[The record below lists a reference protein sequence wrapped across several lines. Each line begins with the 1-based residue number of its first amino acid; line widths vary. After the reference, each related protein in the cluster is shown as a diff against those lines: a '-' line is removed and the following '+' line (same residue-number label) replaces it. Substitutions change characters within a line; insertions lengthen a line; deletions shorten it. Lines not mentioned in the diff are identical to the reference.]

1 MIDEQTTIIQI
12 ETLQGLRLPF
22 MLWVILGT
30 AIALYASFHELK
42 PLDVM
47 VVSGIAMIQAILI
60 AVTFKKVMIRQWS
73 MTAQILMLMLDM
85 FIIHGLGSGVI
96 LLAISPILIIQAII
110 FEHLRWAN
118 ISAIIALGIFFLAFI
133 IQHNN
138 FGYVLFYCEVALL
151 MLLIIFLF
159 AKNYQSSLNQ
169 QIDLRHAN
177 AEIQIAYDEVNHL
190 SAARERERIARDLHD
205 TLLQDM
211 TGLSMQLDVLTKLLE
226 RGNIVSA
233 KEISDKAN
241 RLAKETL
248 VASRQVVTAMRD
260 KDENNVSFQNR
271 LDILLKT
278 FYSNYNLS
286 VQRQI
291 QTQAVLTEQR
301 AALLFRVIS
310 EALMN
315 IVKHSQSEFALIKIN
330 EDEKDLVIQIID
342 YGAGFDV
349 KQGKKRMKHYGL
361 QGMHERVS
369 ELSGIIDIESKIGEG
384 TTVTIRLPK

>member
-1 MIDEQTTIIQI
+1 MIDEQTTIIQR

-190 SAARERERIARDLHD
+190 SAARERERIACDLHD

>member
-1 MIDEQTTIIQI
+1 MTEKQTTIIQR
-12 ETLQGLRLPF
+12 ETLRGLRLPF

-30 AIALYASFHELK
+30 AIALYASFHELT
-42 PLDVM
+42 PVDVVM
-47 VVSGIAMIQAILI
+47 VSCIAMVQIILI

-73 MTAQILMLMLDM
+73 MTAQILMLMLMM

-118 ISAIIALGIFFLAFI
+118 ISAIIAFGIFFLAFI

-138 FGYVLFYCEVALL
+138 FGYVLFYIEVASL

-159 AKNYQSSLNQ
+159 AKNYQSSLNK

-177 AEIQIAYDEVNHL
+177 AELQIAYNTVDQL
-190 SAARERERIARDLHD
+190 STARERERIARDLHD

-211 TGLSMQLDVLTKLLE
+211 TGLSMQLDVLTKLLRKGDIE
-226 RGNIVSA
+226 SVQ
-233 KEISDKAN
+233 EIADKAN

-248 VASRQVVTAMRD
+248 ISSRQVVTAMRN
-260 KDENNVSFQNR
+260 KGEGNVSFQNR

-286 VQRQI
+286 IQRQI
-291 QTQAVLTEQR
+291 QTNLVLTEQR
-301 AALLFRVIS
+301 AVLLLRVIS

-330 EDEKDLVIQIID
+330 EDNGDLVIQIID

-349 KQGKKRMKHYGL
+349 KQGKKRIKHFGL
-361 QGMHERVS
+361 QGMYERVS
-369 ELSGIIDIESKIGEG
+369 ELSGTIDVESKIGEG

>member
-1 MIDEQTTIIQI
+1 MTEEHTTIIQR
-12 ETLQGLRLPF
+12 ETLRGLRLPF

-30 AIALYASFHELK
+30 AIALYASFQELT
-42 PLDVM
+42 PMDVVM
-47 VVSGIAMIQAILI
+47 VSGIAIIQAILI

-73 MTAQILMLMLDM
+73 MTAQILMLMLVM

-118 ISAIIALGIFFLAFI
+118 ISAIVAYGIFFLAFVI
-133 IQHNN
+133 RDYNI
-138 FGYVLFYCEVALL
+138 GYILFYIEVASL
-151 MLLIIFLF
+151 MSLIIFLF
-159 AKNYQSSLNQ
+159 AKNYRSSLNK

-177 AEIQIAYDEVNHL
+177 AEIQLAYNTVDQL
-190 SAARERERIARDLHD
+190 TAARERERIARDLHD

-226 RGNIVSA
+226 RGNVDSA
-233 KEISDKAN
+233 KEIADKAN

-260 KDENNVSFQNR
+260 KEEQNVSFQNR

-301 AALLFRVIS
+301 AALLIRVIS

-369 ELSGIIDIESKIGEG
+369 ELSGTIDVESKIGEG
-384 TTVTIRLPK
+384 TTITIRLPK

>member
-1 MIDEQTTIIQI
+1 MTEEHTTIIQR
-12 ETLQGLRLPF
+12 ETLRGLRLPF

-30 AIALYASFHELK
+30 AIALYASFQELT
-42 PLDVM
+42 PMDVVM
-47 VVSGIAMIQAILI
+47 VSGIAIIQAILI

-73 MTAQILMLMLDM
+73 MTAQILMLMLVM

-118 ISAIIALGIFFLAFI
+118 ISAIVAYGIFFLAFVI
-133 IQHNN
+133 RDYNI
-138 FGYVLFYCEVALL
+138 GYILFYIEVASL
-151 MLLIIFLF
+151 MSLIIFLF
-159 AKNYQSSLNQ
+159 AKNYRSSLNK

-177 AEIQIAYDEVNHL
+177 AEIQLAYNTVDQL
-190 SAARERERIARDLHD
+190 TAARERERIARDLHD

-226 RGNIVSA
+226 RGNVDSA
-233 KEISDKAN
+233 KEIADKAN

-260 KDENNVSFQNR
+260 KEEQNVSFQNQ

-301 AALLFRVIS
+301 AALLIRVIS

-369 ELSGIIDIESKIGEG
+369 ELSGTIDVESKIGEG
-384 TTVTIRLPK
+384 TTITIRLPK

>member
-1 MIDEQTTIIQI
+1 MTDEHTTIIQR
-12 ETLQGLRLPF
+12 ETLRGLRLPF

-30 AIALYASFHELK
+30 AIALYASFHELT
-42 PLDVM
+42 PLDV
-47 VVSGIAMIQAILI
+47 VLVSGIGMIQAILI

-73 MTAQILMLMLDM
+73 MTAQILMLMLVM

-118 ISAIIALGIFFLAFI
+118 ISTIIALGIFFLAFI

-138 FGYVLFYCEVALL
+138 FAYVLFYCEVALL

-159 AKNYQSSLNQ
+159 AKNYQSSLNK
-169 QIDLRHAN
+169 QIDLRNAN
-177 AEIQIAYDEVNHL
+177 AELQIAYNTVDQL
-190 SAARERERIARDLHD
+190 TAARERERIARDLHD

-369 ELSGIIDIESKIGEG
+369 ELSGTIDVESKIGEG
-384 TTVTIRLPK
+384 TTITIRLPK